1 MQSIIVKKLQF
12 FSDTRNLLS
21 YQIGNYEFSPETG
34 EGIRVIS
41 QNNEYISCH
50 YLIEKIYSQ
59 DTYNLET
66 NEFEKVEYKR
76 IELVPFFI
84 DLEQNTLDII
94 GNKHKAMKVIEFL
107 GKVTKY
113 KIAISDT
120 QINLLK
126 LVECCKANNIVFVVS
141 KVKITDYTFFDN
153 IIGDCVLNLSDYPKT
168 LDVLKKYEKQIV
180 NVSISITTDG
190 SYTITIYKSGSISI
204 YKDIES
210 IDIDF
215 LRLIK
220 QGI

>member
-1 MQSIIVKKLQF
+1 MQSIIVKKLH
-12 FSDTRNLLS
+12 FSSETKDLLS
-21 YQIGNYEFSPETG
+21 SQIGNFEFSPETG
-34 EGIRVIS
+34 EGIRVVS
-41 QNNEYISCH
+41 QNTEYINCH

-59 DTYNLET
+59 DTYNFEIDG
-66 NEFEKVEYKR
+66 FEKIEYKR

-84 DLEQNTLDII
+84 DLEHDTLDII
-94 GNKHKAMKVIEFL
+94 GNKQKATKVIEFL

-126 LVECCKANNIVFVVS
+126 LVECCRTNNIVFVVS
-141 KVKITDYTFFDN
+141 KVKIADYTFFDN

-168 LDVLKKYEKQIV
+168 LDVLKKFEKQIV
-180 NVSISITTDG
+180 NVSISITTDE
-190 SYTITIYKSGSISI
+190 SYFVTFYKSGSISI